1 MTTLTKPYFVTLPNR
16 AALTVA
22 GVDAHGFLQNIIS
35 NDIEL
40 LASQPFLY
48 AHLLTPQGKFLF
60 DFIISRDGESYVL
73 DCEGGSRADDLLKKL
88 TMYRLRAKLDLT
100 LENDKPVY
108 MVMNTDQPA
117 DPRHPQLGHRS
128 FIEPDIEERPFD
140 TWDALRIGLG
150 IPDGSR
156 DMAVEKSTLIESR
169 IEIFHGVS
177 FTKGCYIGQEITA
190 RMHNRGL
197 AKKHLITV
205 RAHGAHLP
213 PPGTDILTPEG
224 KLAGEMR
231 SSCGAIGMALLKDE
245 TLEALKNGTIC
256 PTDLNDTK
264 SAQEKI

>member
-16 AALTVA
+16 ALITVA
-22 GVDAHGFLQNIIS
+22 GAEAHNFLQNIIS
-35 NDIEL
+35 NDLDL
-40 LASQPFLY
+40 LTSQPFLY

-60 DFIISRDGESYVL
+60 DFIISRDGDSYIL

-88 TMYRLRAKLDLT
+88 TMYRLRAKVDLS

-108 MVMNTDQPA
+108 AVMNTDQAA

-128 FIEPDIEERPFD
+128 FSKPALEEHPFA
-140 TWDALRIGLG
+140 TWDHLRISLG

-156 DMAVEKSTLIESR
+156 DMEIEKSTLIESR

-197 AKKHLITV
+197 AKKHLIAV
-205 RAHGAHLP
+205 KAQGAPLP

-231 SSCGAIGMALLKDE
+231 SSCGEIGMALLKDE
-245 TLEALKNGTIC
+245 ALESLKNGPIQ
-256 PTDLNDTK
+256 PLN
-264 SAQEKI
+264 A